1 MRGSV
6 CAHMSGFDV
15 IAVTRESFYNVY
27 KCSTAPPGILNTRN
41 ICFLSSLVHM
51 FFCTTELNDFVQQS
65 SREHD
70 LCICKLK
77 SKYAVKLMIIYELL
91 LYSLCSD
98 NATEFCLQYIS
109 GLNVI
114 IEPI

>member
-15 IAVTRESFYNVY
+15 MAVTRESFYNAY
-27 KCSTAPPGILNTRN
+27 KFSTAPPGIQNTGN

-51 FFCTTELNDFVQQS
+51 FFCTTELKDFLQQV

-70 LCICKLK
+70 LCKCKLK
-77 SKYAVKLMIIYELL
+77 SKY
-91 LYSLCSD
+91 
-98 NATEFCLQYIS
+98 TQ
-109 GLNVI
+109 
-114 IEPI
+114 